1 MQISVSVWDIEE
13 LQQEELQ
20 GRGEVEGGGA
30 AGGEGG
36 EDVDKAP
43 TVSSD
48 RGDRTYSSSVSERS
62 NIRDDR

>member
-30 AGGEGG
+30 TGGEGG